1 MTIYTPAAQR
11 ISEWGKGK
19 KERNSVT
26 AGAGGPREDVRNY
39 KETREGTGKDRAKAQ
54 ETKPESAV
62 IGTVIGTS

>member
-26 AGAGGPREDVRNY
+26 AGAAGA
-39 KETREGTGKDRAKAQ
+39 REGTGKDRAKAQ
-54 ETKPESAV
+54 ETKPERAV
-62 IGTVIGTS
+62 IGTVIGTV